1 MAHRVRTRAGG
12 RRVLRVPLV
21 VWPLLLALA
30 CGDSPAEPANTPP
43 AEPET
48 GATAAVVLLSTPV
61 PTATPVNDPLLG
73 EWTVDGGA
81 LVLTLSPDGRFRAVA
96 GEAAAEGAYTVLSD
110 TISFVP
116 DGRAAHAV
124 RYELDEPD
132 GTALLLYQ
140 EGQEPLAFARGEGTA

>member
-30 CGDSPAEPANTPP
+30 CGDSP

-116 DGRAAHAV
+116 DGRAAYAV